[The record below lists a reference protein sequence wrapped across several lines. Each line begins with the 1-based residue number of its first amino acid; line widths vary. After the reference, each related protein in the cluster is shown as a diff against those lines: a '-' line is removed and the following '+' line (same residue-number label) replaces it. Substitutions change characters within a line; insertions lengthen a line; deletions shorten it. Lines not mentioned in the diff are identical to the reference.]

1 VPFKF
6 SFNSCKIKINRLNR
20 KKCLSSLVKCCEIEK
35 IMAKNINQNKRPKM
49 LVLIL
54 KLIVIYVT
62 KEKKL

>member
-1 VPFKF
+1 MF
-6 SFNSCKIKINRLNR
+6 
-20 KKCLSSLVKCCEIEK
+20 KCLSSLVKCCEIEK